1 LPIAVWLSLRPGAA
15 TLNSDS
21 IAGLTIQFASPAT
34 DLPDLEEFRLWVDL
48 ARQGRSDR
56 AGEVT
61 IRIVD
66 DPESAQLNQQYRHKK
81 GPTNVLSFPEADLN
95 MPLPPDSEPEL
106 GDLVICAPL
115 VAREATEQ
123 QKPVLAH
130 WAHLTLH
137 GVLHL
142 CGFDHQTD
150 DEQLQMETL
159 EISLLQ
165 QIEIANPYLAEN
177 MESP

>member
-1 LPIAVWLSLRPGAA
+1 MP
-15 TLNSDS
+15 
-21 IAGLTIQFASPAT
+21 GLTIQIASSAA
-34 DLPDLEEFRLWVDL
+34 DLPDLETFRLWVDL
-48 ARQGRSDR
+48 AREGHLNR

-66 DPESAQLNQQYRHKK
+66 EPESAQLNQQYRHKQ
-81 GPTNVLSFPEADLN
+81 GPTNVLSFPVADLD

-115 VAREATEQ
+115 VGLEAKEQ
-123 QKPVLAH
+123 QKSVSAH

-137 GVLHL
+137 GLLHL

-165 QIEIANPYLAEN
+165 QIDIENPYLMED